1 MHTQRKLT
9 MLTGLSLL
17 LWAGVAAS
25 QYDPPYEASRV
36 SPRND
41 LSQMA
46 REPFQ
51 IFDNLY
57 FVGQGEVAAH
67 VMTTSEGLIL
77 IDTMWD
83 LPGYT
88 EYLLGNIRK
97 VGLDPAD
104 IRYVLI
110 LQGHRDHYMGA
121 VALKDILDAQWGAA
135 EEDWKLIEEDL
146 GEYAPPR
153 DIVIE
158 EGDTLTLGDQTIHFE
173 ITPGHTPG
181 TTSMRFPV
189 YDNGT
194 RYEAYFHGG
203 TALRSEDPA
212 IIREFIA
219 DCERIKAL
227 PDIQVQIVNHYD
239 IAPSGAPDLFA
250 RAELLKNR
258 RPGEP
263 HPWVR
268 PDEIRRL
275 MDELAAD
282 ALMRLEQVSSQ

>member
-1 MHTQRKLT
+1 MRTQRKLT

-17 LWAGVAAS
+17 LWAGIAAS
-25 QYDPPYEASRV
+25 QYDPPYEPSRV

-77 IDTMWD
+77 IDTLWD

-258 RPGEP
+258 QPGEP

-268 PDEIRRL
+268 PDEIQRL

-282 ALMRLEQVSSQ
+282 ARMRLEQVPSQ